1 MKKCVSVYPSD
12 PGTRGYELLEFF
24 LINLII
30 QINVNNIVI
39 NKLND
44 FIIHTLCKR
53 VKPGRIIE

>member
-44 FIIHTLCKR
+44 FIIHLAMQEGKTR
-53 VKPGRIIE
+53 THN